1 MFEKLALGFTA
12 GTACIVGFLVVLG
25 LLIALPIMWL
35 WNWLCPV
42 LFGLPVVTFWQAWAC
57 SLCFAACF
65 PNQSRGESWSQI
77 SNGFKSRV
85 RLTLRS
91 MA

>member
-42 LFGLPVVTFWQAWAC
+42 LFGLPVVTFWQA
-57 SLCFAACF
+57 LGLFALLRCLF
-65 PNQSRGESWSQI
+65 PQSIKR
-77 SNGFKSRV
+77 
-85 RLTLRS
+85 
-91 MA
+91 